1 MLEVEISA
9 LNIEF
14 HTNWNEYFFPCL
26 EATFLIPVNFINI
39 LLEYIDN
46 T

>member
-1 MLEVEISA
+1 MLEISA
-9 LNIEF
+9 LNIKF
-14 HTNWNEYFFPCL
+14 YTNWNEYFLSCL